1 MRRKRQELP
10 KEECEKIGVWF
21 ALLTAL
27 QLIGAATAAV
37 WTLNLTRL
45 AKKQSLGVILSAVVL
60 AFPFLILL
68 LGVDFMRWFG
78 LAAAFTPYQA
88 AKSPQ
93 FLWIYAIGLCAVC
106 AAGVWWMFR
115 EGERR

>member
-1 MRRKRQELP
+1 M
-10 KEECEKIGVWF
+10 
-21 ALLTAL
+21 
-27 QLIGAATAAV
+27 
-37 WTLNLTRL
+37 
-45 AKKQSLGVILSAVVL
+45 ILSAVVL

-88 AKSPQ
+88 AKTPQ

-106 AAGVWWMFR
+106 AAGVWVMFR